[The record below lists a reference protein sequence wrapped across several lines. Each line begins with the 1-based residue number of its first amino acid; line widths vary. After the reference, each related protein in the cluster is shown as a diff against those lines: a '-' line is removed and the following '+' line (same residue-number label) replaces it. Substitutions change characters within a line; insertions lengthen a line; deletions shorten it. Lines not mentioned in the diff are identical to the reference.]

1 MGISRKMAA
10 GLLVFTMAATT
21 LCSCR
26 PTQNDKDEITKIPEE
41 FVEAFKA
48 DDDKKLESL
57 AKGYEYEDIMDF
69 VDTDTEKEEEIY
81 RKILSFTEVT
91 KTEEP
96 VIDKRNRTAKMDIE
110 ITYFD
115 IEELNLMSEEYMTY
129 DEYVDIL
136 DDVDGNLTKKFTV
149 GFVYDNKAKEWLM
162 DKRSARTLGK
172 FFASFSYNISKMVE
186 ISTSDAE
193 DLMKGLMDDLA
204 SGNFD
209 GLPSN
214 FDWNSV
220 SVYEYFTL
228 PDKGVNTQEA
238 LERFASEYIKYV
250 NDHDPVITC
259 DQGMAYTCTVS
270 GKAPSQEELASVL
283 MTDEFLIPYY
293 MDVIR
298 YTKLNMTTDELIDS
312 QGALVYNTLADA
324 IPDCGSE
331 TYKLEATIPYYY
343 TDSDQ
348 IMFLSDLILDPDPE
362 LIESDEFSQEQYLR
376 CMEEA
381 ITNLYENGE
390 LTEEMYES
398 LIEGLTNEE
407 LVTDNSIS
415 PSGHENQAVGVSEH
429 VPDWCDDGSIIYGV
443 TDMDDN
449 GFVAHYTKWPGVL
462 DSIGYA
468 IDDDGIWITCY
479 FCEPFSAGTELI
491 ADWWIDGDLAI
502 DTDNITVTALSTNV
516 IEVHMPSDGFPKG
529 NEMYEMRLWE
539 DNHSTVLAYVM
550 LIDTNA

>member
-1 MGISRKMAA
+1 MKISRKMAA
-10 GLLVFTMAATT
+10 GLLVLTMAATT

-81 RKILSFTEVT
+81 HKILSFTEVT
-91 KTEEP
+91 ETEEP
-96 VIDKRNRTAKMDIE
+96 VIDKKNRTAKMDIE

-129 DEYVDIL
+129 DEYVEIL
-136 DDVDGNLTKKFTV
+136 EAVDGSLTKKFTV

-162 DKRSARTLGK
+162 DKRSARKLGK
-172 FFASFSYNISKMVE
+172 FFASFSYNVSKMVE

-209 GLPSN
+209 GLPSD

-283 MTDEFLIPYY
+283 MTDEFLVPYY

-298 YTKLNMTTDELIDS
+298 CTKLNMTTDELIDS

-343 TDSDQ
+343 TDGDQ
-348 IMFLSDLILDPDPE
+348 IILLSDLIIDPETE
-362 LIESDEFSQEQYLR
+362 LIESGEISQEQYLR
-376 CMEEA
+376 CMEQA
-381 ITNLYENGE
+381 IINLYENGE
-390 LTEEMYES
+390 ITEELYEGMLAS
-398 LIEGLTNEE
+398 LEDEAMPYEPDTS
-407 LVTDNSIS
+407 VS
-415 PSGHENQAVGVSEH
+415 PSGYENQAVDAYEY
-429 VPDWCDDGSIIYGV
+429 VPDWCDDGSIIYGSSKK
-443 TDMDDN
+443 DEN
-449 GFVAHYTKWPGVL
+449 GYIMHYSEVSDYTVAT
-462 DSIGYA
+462 IGYTFS
-468 IDDDGIWITCY
+468 DDGVRITCY
-479 FCEPFSAGTELI
+479 FDEPLPMGDSFIVE
-491 ADWWIDGDLAI
+491 WWVEEEDVTDSQVFLVQMNNMHEVEVFLSNEEFAMGDYI
-502 DTDNITVTALSTNV
+502 
-516 IEVHMPSDGFPKG
+516 
-529 NEMYEMRLWE
+529 EMRIWE
-539 DNHSTVLAYVM
+539 SDHSHVVSYVQ
-550 LIDTNA
+550 LYT